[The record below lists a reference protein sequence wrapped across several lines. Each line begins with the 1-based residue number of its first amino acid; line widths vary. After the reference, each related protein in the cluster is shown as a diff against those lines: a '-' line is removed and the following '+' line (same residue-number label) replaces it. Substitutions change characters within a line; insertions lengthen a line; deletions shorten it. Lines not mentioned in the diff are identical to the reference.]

1 MVKMSKNSILIL
13 IIFVTVS
20 TFAQNDTI
28 SKENTNRFSDYSNA
42 FHINAKLIEK
52 NIERVDEKEETEDI
66 SYLFYNK
73 TDQLNL
79 SYTFN
84 PKKYLDPT
92 NEKKH
97 NFMTGPKPL
106 DSDVMVI
113 KHYDGK
119 NVSQTNLKTSQNLG
133 TIESNTKFIRIEYK
147 DFGLVDGDRVKVFL
161 NEKEI
166 ESNVHLDGLFYT
178 IHINLKDK
186 GYNRIDIQAINQGLV
201 GPNTAEFIVYDDK
214 GNVIAHKAWNLQKGS
229 IATLGIVK
237 H

>member
-13 IIFVTVS
+13 IVFTTMSV
-20 TFAQNDTI
+20 FAQNDTI
-28 SKENTNRFSDYSNA
+28 RKENTNRFSEHSNT
-42 FHINAKLIEK
+42 FQINAKLIEK
-52 NIERVDEKEETEDI
+52 NIEITDAREETSNI
-66 SYLFYNK
+66 SYLFHTKKDN
-73 TDQLNL
+73 LNL
-79 SYTFN
+79 SYKFN

-119 NVSQTNLKTSQNLG
+119 DVTKTNLKTSQDLG

-147 DFGLVDGDRVKVFL
+147 DFGLVDGDRVKIFL

-178 IHINLKDK
+178 IHINLTDK

-201 GPNTAEFIVYDDK
+201 GPNTAEFVVYDDK

-229 IATLGIVK
+229 TATLGIVK